1 MKNIDVNNPNDR
13 LEVYKAMLKE
23 LETYMGINH
32 KVKYGLCAL
41 LDIIFNKVFNSKT
54 KLSIK
59 DFPEL
64 YKFKDEEAG
73 DSSYWYE
80 MNYFSEKEHNEAR
93 LQWLN
98 EAIEELST
106 PQLREIKVYVKDK
119 IEVLQEALFRLDKDI
134 KWIGSGKRIVKSIMP
149 FIFIDNNGTI
159 SMDNSTS
166 FFYNSPYKEY
176 QVEDILDMI
185 PKINYSILNNKDIF
199 YVLLEP
205 TKGEYAEHTFIYA
218 DRDDESLYY
227 ERSFGGFVN
236 TKYHA
241 YQEDSFDRVI
251 IRELRL
257 ANEEEIESFFKVY
270 PDIAPPRIG
279 DIGMFYDCPKA
290 RLEFFEKYYHFQV
303 SKLSKIS
310 SNGSFFT
317 GTGTSWEHFY
327 RIDPTMPFSEII
339 DNFKNHLKEEI
350 EKGE

>member
-32 KVKYGLCAL
+32 NVKYGLCAL
-41 LDIIFNKVFNSKT
+41 LDIIFNGVFNSKT

-119 IEVLQEALFRLDKDI
+119 IEELQEALFRLDKDI

-166 FFYNSPYKEY
+166 FFYNSPYREY

-185 PKINYSILNNKDIF
+185 PKINYSILK
-199 YVLLEP
+199 
-205 TKGEYAEHTFIYA
+205 
-218 DRDDESLYY
+218 YY
-227 ERSFGGFVN
+227 KRSFGGFGN

-241 YQEDSFDRVI
+241 CQDDSFDKDI

-279 DIGMFYDCPKA
+279 DIGIFYDCPKA

-310 SNGSFFT
+310 SNGSFIT
-317 GTGTSWEHFY
+317 GTGTSWAYFY

-350 EKGE
+350 EKG